1 MKYIKKLNEL
11 CDDLLYS
18 ENINLLEDIDTG
30 RAFIYTIESG
40 IVTIFLGTI
49 GSSHGELRGDGELE
63 GDMIIREGRYWSV
76 KENGDD
82 VDLKGFNGI
91 FSFWEYPSKD
101 EWKPFINKFEKV
113 SGLKVWNNNWM
124 VEVESDYYE
133 DIELI
138 KQDKDVPNMMYIDSG
153 LLPVEKYRGNEDRP
167 DELKIMHLQKL
178 EDKRKMKNP
187 ENFGSKADKRP
198 LKWKQALLKSENKLL
213 DFKKFK
219 LNENPD
225 TVIYNGVKYRYN
237 SSEILQRPIF
247 FICNLKDLE
256 IVDVEVGEY
265 GYGHDD
271 FRTELREKLPEN
283 HFVDY
288 DRAGRLFYGTRDKDI
303 NILTFWELLDIQE
316 IKKFVSIFEEKEHSL
331 KGWKLEL
338 DDRVFQ
344 DLYEYLY
351 IGKEADKVD
360 YSKQREWHLMKAD
373 DPARKDRIKPDMFG
387 SKADK
392 RPLKWKQA
400 LLKSENKLNESPD
413 NIYFNG
419 ENLLPMSKDARPFCF
434 RKDKDSALV
443 GVYSEFHHE
452 MFKRYDIKIM
462 DCEYPGRIWLD
473 RKVISF
479 WVYPPKNKIKHY
491 ITLLEKRLLEKIWD
505 NGYVIEIRIDEEGEM
520 YDKEMSDKYFVT
532 DKIRSLETKIIQ
544 LEDYRGSED
553 QSLEE
558 YEWHLMR
565 ADDQRRKSRK
575 KTDFFGSKAD
585 KRPLKWKQAILK
597 SENKLMDFK
606 TFKLNESPDNLSDYS
621 VSYLTDGAYP
631 FLILTNKE
639 FFIGEESTSHL
650 DTLKE
655 IFYESDY
662 FDEYFYHYF
671 GFKRGEE
678 PVENDDIEDFI
689 IDMTNIDDHTEYS
702 GRIFTKQ
709 KVISFWAY
717 PDTKEELYEIVENIE
732 GSLGIEIID
741 NDYQIEVVDEKEF
754 EDIIPLEDYKK
765 GKDNIEGWKYH
776 LMGFN
781 DQRRKDRIKTDMFG
795 SKADKRPLKWKQALL
810 KSENKLFRYDNFN
823 ESKKFIDF
831 KLDMPEELYE
841 ISKLYKEYGKDL
853 YIVGGAV
860 RDAIQGKVPHDFDL
874 VTDALPEE
882 SKEILKEYNVSD
894 EQGKNFGVLRIYTEN
909 CPEGYEIATYRKD
922 ISLGRDTKGDDDKVE
937 IGKHITIDDD
947 VKRRDL
953 TMNALFYD
961 INKSEIVDLVGGID
975 DIKNGIIRTVGDPK
989 ERFKEDRLRILRVF
1003 RFASRTMG
1011 EIDEETSKSIKND
1024 NRLRGIGPKE
1034 DVSQERIVEEF
1045 YKAFDNSKEVENFQY
1060 YLDLLSEYD
1069 MWDQM
1074 FPGVKINKNI
1084 EVKTLVLPII
1094 FYDIF
1099 SNNNINTIRKKLTE
1113 LKIPT
1118 EMINKMYFLQDY
1130 EKSTTKDVYK
1140 LAKLKE
1146 RYHIDDELIKWFVDV
1161 NNMDNKFLNAFLEYS
1176 EEGFEISG
1184 LDLMKQGFKGREI
1197 ETEKERLEV
1206 ERFLTDFLN

>member
-18 ENINLLEDIDTG
+18 ENINLVENLDTG

-40 IVTIFLGTI
+40 IVTIFLGSI
-49 GSSHGELRGDGELE
+49 GSTHGELRGDDELE

-133 DIELI
+133 DRELI

-153 LLPVEKYRGNEDRP
+153 LLPVEKYRGNEDRL

-178 EDKRKMKNP
+178 EDKRKMKKP
-187 ENFGSKADKRP
+187 EN
-198 LKWKQALLKSENKLL
+198 
-213 DFKKFK
+213 
-219 LNENPD
+219 
-225 TVIYNGVKYRYN
+225 
-237 SSEILQRPIF
+237 
-247 FICNLKDLE
+247 
-256 IVDVEVGEY
+256 
-265 GYGHDD
+265 
-271 FRTELREKLPEN
+271 
-283 HFVDY
+283 
-288 DRAGRLFYGTRDKDI
+288 
-303 NILTFWELLDIQE
+303 
-316 IKKFVSIFEEKEHSL
+316 
-331 KGWKLEL
+331 
-338 DDRVFQ
+338 
-344 DLYEYLY
+344 
-351 IGKEADKVD
+351 
-360 YSKQREWHLMKAD
+360 
-373 DPARKDRIKPDMFG
+373 FG

-413 NIYFNG
+413 NINFNG
-419 ENLLPMSKDARPFCF
+419 ENLLSTSKDARPFCF

-443 GVYSEFHHE
+443 GVFGEFHYD
-452 MFKRYDIKIM
+452 MFERYDILETM
-462 DCEYPGRIWLD
+462 NYEYPGRIWLD

-491 ITLLEKRLLEKIWD
+491 ITLLENRLLEKIWD
-505 NGYVIEIRIDEEGEM
+505 NGYVVEIRVDEEGEI
-520 YDKEMSDKYFVT
+520 YDKEMSDKYIAT
-532 DKIRSLETKIIQ
+532 DKIKSLETKIIQ
-544 LEDYRGSED
+544 LEDYQGSED

-565 ADDQRRKSRK
+565 SDDPRRKYRK
-575 KTDFFGSKAD
+575 KTDFFGSKSD

-606 TFKLNESPDNLSDYS
+606 TFKLNESPDDLSDYS
-621 VSYLTDGAYP
+621 VRYDTEGAYP
-631 FLILTNKE
+631 FLILKNGE
-639 FFIGEESTSHL
+639 FFIGEESTTHL
-650 DTLKE
+650 DILKE

-662 FDEYFYHYF
+662 FDEYFYQYF
-671 GFKRGEE
+671 GFERGEE
-678 PVENDDIEDFI
+678 PVDNDDIEDFI
-689 IDMTNIDDHTEYS
+689 IDITSIDG

-709 KVISFWAY
+709 KVISFWSY

-741 NDYQIEVVDEKEF
+741 NNYEIEVVDEKGF
-754 EDIIPLEDYKK
+754 EDVIPLEDYKK

-776 LMGFN
+776 LMSIN
-781 DQRRKDRIKTDMFG
+781 DPRRKDRIKTDMFG

-810 KSENKLFRYDNFN
+810 KSENKLFRYYNFN

-853 YIVGGAV
+853 FIVGGAV

-874 VTDALPEE
+874 VTNALPEE
-882 SKEILKEYNVSD
+882 SKQILKDYNVSD

-937 IGKHITIDDD
+937 IGKHITIEDD

-961 INKSEIVDLVGGID
+961 INKGEIVDLVGGID

-1003 RFASRTMG
+1003 RFTSRTMG

-1034 DVSQERIVEEF
+1034 DVSQERITEEV

-1099 SNNNINTIRKKLTE
+1099 SNNNINMIRKKLIE

-1118 EMINKMYFLQDY
+1118 EMINKMYFLQEY

-1146 RYHIDDELIKWFVDV
+1146 RYHIDDELIKWFIDV
-1161 NNMDNKFLNAFLEYS
+1161 NNMDKKFLNAFLEYS
-1176 EEGFEISG
+1176 DEGFEISG

-1206 ERFLTDFLN
+1206 ERFLTDFLKK